1 MNLFQSSIFVDNLLH
16 MKRVFSLFV
25 LGIITLTAVSCMSAK
40 GNAKGGCQITRN
52 LVGYK

>member
-1 MNLFQSSIFVDNLLH
+1 
-16 MKRVFSLFV
+16 MKRVFFFLF
-25 LGIITLTAVSCMSAK
+25 LAFITMSTISCMSAK